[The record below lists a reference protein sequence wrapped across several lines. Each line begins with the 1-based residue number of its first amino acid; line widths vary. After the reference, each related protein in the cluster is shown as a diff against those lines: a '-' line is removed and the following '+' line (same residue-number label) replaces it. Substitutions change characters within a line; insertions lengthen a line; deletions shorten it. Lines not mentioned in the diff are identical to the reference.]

1 MGYGVM
7 PEISR
12 AYISQGDTQLG
23 GVDPWRNL
31 INFSR
36 EIWKL
41 RVAQYESVERLS
53 GQVFFDRS
61 LLDTLSYF
69 EAGDVAAPEDLNPQP
84 YPYYPRVFIFPP
96 WPDIYTLDGERWE
109 SQETSEMLHQQ
120 LVKTYEGAGYELFEV
135 PRGTVEERCK
145 FILDACDL

>member
-1 MGYGVM
+1 M

-23 GVDPWRNL
+23 GEDPWRNL

-41 RVAQYESVERLS
+41 RVAQYDSVANLS

-61 LLDTLSYF
+61 LLDTLAYF
-69 EAGDVAAPEDLNPQP
+69 LAGDIDIPEDMNAQD
-84 YPYYPRVFIFPP
+84 YPYFTKVFIFPP
-96 WPDIYTLDGERWE
+96 WRDIYTQDDERWE
-109 SQETSEMLHQQ
+109 SFETAEMVHKQ
-120 LVKTYEGAGYELFEV
+120 LVATYEQAGYELYEV
-135 PRGTVEERCK
+135 PRGSVEERCQ
-145 FILDACDL
+145 FILDACNA